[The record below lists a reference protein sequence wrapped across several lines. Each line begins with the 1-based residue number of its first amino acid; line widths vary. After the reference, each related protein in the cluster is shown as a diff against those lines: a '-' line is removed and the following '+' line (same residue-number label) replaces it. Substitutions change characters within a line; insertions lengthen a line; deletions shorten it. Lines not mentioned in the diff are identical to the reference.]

1 MPHLLKVHG
10 PRLIAWFAISAIGC
24 VLLAR
29 TELAQLREA
38 FETDARISHRLLSQR
53 VVQHEAVLATLALL
67 QPTPPAGSAESAEQ
81 RLTSVYPQIL
91 GVQRRDAGAAWPD
104 ASLNQA
110 EHASRQTRGAVL
122 ANPAFTSA
130 RGRYQ
135 LVLAAQPASYAL
147 LIDLH
152 GTIPW
157 KDWSMPVQT
166 SPVRVTLEHAGQAF
180 VVQPGRLTAQG
191 WRFAFRKHL
200 DSQSQPFDVV
210 ALRQVGWQELPWVA
224 MVLWA
229 FAVAA
234 ALAAWSA
241 WQRQRSARRRAEA
254 LLRVGQVARLNTLGE
269 LAAGMAHELNQPLT
283 AILANTQAAKRL
295 LQDDP
300 GELPTALQAMDQ
312 AVAQAR
318 RAAEVLGRLRRTVEQ
333 AAPPEPG
340 QTVDLARVVRSAL
353 DLLEPEC
360 QRRGLVASVHIEQP
374 ALVLA
379 ERVALEQIVH
389 NLITNALQALDTV
402 PTSERQLAIHIG
414 AANGMGVLRV
424 VDTGPGIAPDT
435 LPHVFEPF
443 FTTREG
449 GLGLGL
455 SLCETLASGMGGHL
469 SAQANLPR
477 GAIFVLSLPLAS
489 AP

>member
-81 RLTSVYPQIL
+81 RLSSVYPQIL
-91 GVQRRDAGAAWPD
+91 GVQRRDAGFAWPD

-110 EHASRQTRGAVL
+110 EQASRQTRAAVL
-122 ANPAFTSA
+122 ANADFTSA

-147 LIDLH
+147 LIDIH

-157 KDWSMPVQT
+157 NDWSMPVQT

-180 VVQPGRLTAQG
+180 VVQPGRIMAQG

-224 MVLWA
+224 MLLWA

-241 WQRQRSARRRAEA
+241 WQDQRSARRRAEA

-318 RAAEVLGRLRRTVEQ
+318 RAAEVLDRLRRTVEQ

-353 DLLEPEC
+353 DLLKPEC

-455 SLCETLASGMGGHL
+455 SLCETLASGMGGQL
-469 SAQANLPR
+469 SAQTNLPR
-477 GAIFVLSLPLAS
+477 GAIFVLSLPLAP

>member
-1 MPHLLKVHG
+1 MPHLLKALG
-10 PRLIAWFAISAIGC
+10 PRLLVWFAISVIGG
-24 VLLAR
+24 VLLGRA
-29 TELAQLREA
+29 ELAQLREA

-67 QPTPPAGSAESAEQ
+67 QPTPHTGSAELAEQ
-81 RLTSVYPQIL
+81 RLPSVYPQIL
-91 GVQRRDAGAAWPD
+91 SVQRRDGGASWSDP
-104 ASLNQA
+104 SLDQA
-110 EHASRQTRGAVL
+110 EKLSRQTRGTVL
-122 ANPAFTSA
+122 VNADFAAT

-135 LVLAAQPASYAL
+135 LLLAAQPASYAL
-147 LIDLH
+147 LIDLQ
-152 GTIPW
+152 GTVPW
-157 KDWSMPVQT
+157 SEWSMPVQT
-166 SPVRVTLEHAGQAF
+166 SPVRVTLEHAGQVF
-180 VVQPGRLTAQG
+180 VVQPGRITEQG
-191 WRFAFRKHL
+191 WRFEFHKHL
-200 DSQSQPFDVV
+200 ASESQPFDVV
-210 ALRQVGWQELPWVA
+210 ALRQVGWQELPWLA
-224 MVLWA
+224 MALWSL
-229 FAVAA
+229 AVAA
-234 ALAAWSA
+234 SLAAWSA
-241 WQRQRSARRRAEA
+241 WQDQRSARRRAEA
-254 LLRVGQVARLNTLGE
+254 LLRVGQVARLNTMGE

-318 RAAEVLGRLRRTVEQ
+318 RAADVLGRLRRTVEQ
-333 AAPPEPG
+333 PVSLAPG
-340 QTVDLARVVRSAL
+340 QTVDLAQAVRSAL

-360 QRRGLVASVHIEQP
+360 QSRGVAPEVHIDQA

-402 PTSERQLAIHIG
+402 PASDRKLSIHIG
-414 AANGMGVLRV
+414 TANGIGVLRV

-455 SLCETLASGMGGHL
+455 SLCETLASGMGGQL
-469 SAQANLPR
+469 SVQANVPR
-477 GAIFVLSLPLAS
+477 GAIFVLHLPLAP

>member
-1 MPHLLKVHG
+1 MPHLLKVYG
-10 PRLIAWFAISAIGC
+10 PRLFAWFVISLVGS

-29 TELAQLREA
+29 NELAQLREA

-53 VVQHEAVLATLALL
+53 VVQQEAVLATLVLL
-67 QPTPPAGSAESAEQ
+67 QPPAPPGGAESAEQ
-81 RLTSVYPQIL
+81 RLSSVYPQIL
-91 GVQRRDAGAAWPD
+91 SVQRRDAGAAWPD
-104 ASLNQA
+104 PSLDEA
-110 EHASRQTRGAVL
+110 EKLSRQTRAAVL
-122 ANPAFTSA
+122 ANPDFRSA

-147 LIDLH
+147 LIDIH

-157 KDWSMPVQT
+157 SDWSMPVQT

-180 VVQPGRLTAQG
+180 VVQAGRITAQG

-210 ALRQVGWQELPWVA
+210 ALRQVGWQELPWLA
-224 MVLWA
+224 MALWT

-234 ALAAWSA
+234 VLAAWSA

-318 RAAEVLGRLRRTVEQ
+318 RATEVLGRLRRTVEQ
-333 AAPPEPG
+333 AAPAATG
-340 QTVDLARVVRSAL
+340 QTVDLAQAVRSAL

-360 QRRGLVASVHIEQP
+360 QRRGVVTSVHIEQP
-374 ALVLA
+374 ARVLA

-389 NLITNALQALDTV
+389 NLITNALQALDSV
-402 PTSERQLAIHIG
+402 PASERQLAIHIG
-414 AANGMGVLRV
+414 AAHGMGVLRV
-424 VDTGPGIAPDT
+424 VDTGPGITPDT

-455 SLCETLASGMGGHL
+455 SLCETLASGMGGQL
-469 SAQANLPR
+469 RAQANVPR
-477 GAIFVLSLPLAS
+477 GAIFVLTLPLANR
-489 AP
+489 P